1 MRYEG
6 VVYRPPSEAG
16 SLLIQATI
24 GCPHNKCTFCGMYK
38 EKRFKIRKVE
48 DIKKDLATALTVY
61 GSGVRTLFLPDGN
74 TILMKTEQLLEILDY
89 AHQLFPNLERVTV
102 YGSAKFIVRK
112 KPQELRRLREAGLK
126 RIHTGMESGDDPT
139 LERIKK
145 GVTAHEIIRAG
156 RMVKEAGIEQSE
168 YFLVGIAGIERSEEH
183 ARNSGRVLSEIDPE
197 FIRLRTY
204 VPQPGTPLYEDYIQG
219 KFTLLTP
226 HQALHEVAVLLEN
239 LEGTGMV
246 LSDHVSNYA
255 NVSGRLPEDKKD
267 MLEAL
272 RYALSL
278 PESRFRSSLLHCL

>member
-6 VVYRPPSEAG
+6 IVYRPPSEAG

-24 GCPHNKCTFCGMYK
+24 GCPHNRCTFCGMYK
-38 EKRFKIRKVE
+38 EKKFKIRKVE
-48 DIKKDLATALTVY
+48 DIKHDLDAALTVY

-74 TILMKTEQLLEILDY
+74 TILMKTDQLLELLEY
-89 AHQLFPNLERVTV
+89 AYQLFPKLERVTV

-112 KPQELRRLREAGLK
+112 SLEELRRLREAGLK

-145 GVTAHEIIRAG
+145 GTTAQEIVRAG
-156 RMVKEAGIEQSE
+156 CMVKEAGIEQSE

-183 ARNSGRVLSEIDPE
+183 ARNSGQVLSEIDPE
-197 FIRLRTY
+197 FIRIRTY
-204 VPQPGTPLYEDYIQG
+204 VPQQGTPLYNEYIQG

-226 HQALHEVAVLLEN
+226 HQALQEVAVLLEN

-255 NVSGRLPEDKKD
+255 NVSGRLREDKKD
-267 MLEAL
+267 MLDAL

-278 PESRFRSSLLHCL
+278 PESRFRSSLINCL